1 MSLSHE
7 KRRDRA
13 VGSTDL
19 EGVVLG
25 EISQTQTMPCE
36 FTSMW
41 YFKKPQTEIRPAKS
55 RLVGGGRRSG
65 EDSRAQASSS
75 RASRGDVKSSGQSMT
90 GPRAAP
96 GPCEAHCGDRVTRCI
111 NVESPY
117 GASGLV

>member
-41 YFKKPQTEIRPAKS
+41 YF
-55 RLVGGGRRSG
+55 
-65 EDSRAQASSS
+65 
-75 RASRGDVKSSGQSMT
+75 
-90 GPRAAP
+90 
-96 GPCEAHCGDRVTRCI
+96 
-111 NVESPY
+111 
-117 GASGLV
+117 